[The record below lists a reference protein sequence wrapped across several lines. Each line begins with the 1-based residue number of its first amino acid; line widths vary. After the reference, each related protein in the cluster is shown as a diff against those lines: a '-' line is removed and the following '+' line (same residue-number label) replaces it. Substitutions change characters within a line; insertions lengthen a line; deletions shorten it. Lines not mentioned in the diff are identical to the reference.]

1 MAPHYFVVDRSSRL
15 LGEIALEE
23 NEDIVGAGA
32 RTLYI
37 AFKDENDIQHI
48 RRHPWP

>member
-1 MAPHYFVVDRSSRL
+1 MRARGTRDTRDRGDTRDTR
-15 LGEIALEE
+15 E
-23 NEDIVGAGA
+23 IVGAGA